1 MYKITSLQIT
11 NNNTQNFKASFYIDG
26 KPARL
31 HLSKLHDT
39 NYVYIGSLRIV
50 SNVYGKIMCGDG
62 EVNEHMMHEEEL
74 FMQYTI
80 DANVYDKYIAGK
92 IINAWFGAGQQMT
105 AEVLNQILSSQTVA
119 TPAAEPEPA
128 PKSKKRITSKTKKA
142 DVEQVI
148 ADNYKKGKQ

>member
-80 DANVYDKYIAGK
+80 DSNVYDKYIAGK
-92 IINAWFGAGQQMT
+92 IIHAWFVAGQQMT
-105 AEVLNQILSSQTVA
+105 VEVLNQILTSHPVEK
-119 TPAAEPEPA
+119 PAVEPEPEQA
-128 PKSKKRITSKTKKA
+128 PKPKKRITSKTK
-142 DVEQVI
+142 
-148 ADNYKKGKQ
+148 